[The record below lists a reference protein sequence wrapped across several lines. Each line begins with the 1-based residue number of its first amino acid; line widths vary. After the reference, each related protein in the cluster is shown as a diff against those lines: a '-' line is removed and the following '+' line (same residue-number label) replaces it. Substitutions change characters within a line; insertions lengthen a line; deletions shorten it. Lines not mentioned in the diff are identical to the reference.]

1 MVLLTDDA
9 ATMIVDLVHQ
19 RSLPDG
25 AGLRIAPRADHP
37 ALAMSLAE
45 RAAPEDVVVV
55 VDRARLFLAPA
66 AHRRLSGA
74 VLDARRNRSGAAF
87 FVQP

>member
-1 MVLLTDDA
+1 MVQLTDDA
-9 ATMIVDLVHQ
+9 ATMILHLVQ
-19 RSLPDG
+19 AQALPDG
-25 AGLRIAPRADHP
+25 AGLRIAARSDHP

-55 VDRARLFLAPA
+55 AAQARLFLAPDA
-66 AHRRLSGA
+66 DARLAGA
-74 VLDARRNRSGAAF
+74 VLDARRNDRGSAF